1 MRNRILLFVIL
12 LSGTLCFAQD
22 LQKQLDQMAAH
33 YDGKV
38 TFYAKNLATGETV
51 AIDADKPVKTA
62 SVIKLPLFLQAYQQ
76 VKAGKLKLDDPI
88 ELTKE
93 NQVAG
98 SGILAFMDTGLKLT
112 LKDVLSLMI
121 MLSDNTA
128 TNLAIDKVGLKPTN
142 DMLAAMGLKNTYFYK
157 KVYVKAT
164 GDLPADFKQF
174 GLGKTTAREM
184 AVVMEDI
191 YTCKLGDEKL
201 CQQMQFILRNQQ
213 YRAMIP
219 RYIELPDTSEDLSAI
234 GDKIGALDEVR
245 NDVAFVITP
254 KGTIIISA
262 FTYDNKD
269 QSWTPENRAEIL
281 IGKMASKVV
290 EQWGGGKVN
299 TGGEVA
305 PKVPEP
311 GSMKVPST
319 SPKK

>member
-1 MRNRILLFVIL
+1 MRRYTFLFSVLLIA
-12 LSGTLCFAQD
+12 TLCTAQD
-22 LQKQLDQMAAH
+22 LQKQLEQLAAAH
-33 YDGKV
+33 QGKV
-38 TFYAKNLATGETV
+38 ALYAKNLATGQTV
-51 AIDADKPVKTA
+51 AIDPDKPVKTA
-62 SVIKLPLFLQAYQQ
+62 SVIKLPLFLQAYEQ
-76 VKAGKLKLDDPI
+76 VKAGKIKLDDPI
-88 ELTKE
+88 ILTKE

-98 SGILAFMDTGLKLT
+98 SGILPFMDPGLKLT
-112 LKDVLSLMI
+112 LKDTLSLMV

-128 TNLAIDKVGLKPTN
+128 TNLAIDKVGLKETN
-142 DMLAAMGLKNTYFYK
+142 KMLADMGLKNTYFYK

-164 GDLPADFKQF
+164 EPLPADFKQF

-184 AVVMEDI
+184 AEVMEYI
-191 YTCKLGDEKL
+191 YTCKLGDKKL
-201 CQQMQFILRNQQ
+201 CDQMLFILRNQQ

-219 RYIELPDTSEDLSAI
+219 RYIEMPDTSEDLSAI

-269 QSWTPENRAEIL
+269 RSWTPENQAEIL
-281 IGKMASKVV
+281 IGRMAKTIVDA
-290 EQWGGGKVN
+290 WGGGKVN

-311 GSMKVPST
+311 TTKH
-319 SPKK
+319 